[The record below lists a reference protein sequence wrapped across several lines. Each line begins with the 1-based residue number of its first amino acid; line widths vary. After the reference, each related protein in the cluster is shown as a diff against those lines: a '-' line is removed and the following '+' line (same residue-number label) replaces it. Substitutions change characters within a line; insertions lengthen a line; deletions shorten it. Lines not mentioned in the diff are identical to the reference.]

1 MNLAARPPLGVRAAA
16 EELLPPPGDGGRGEP
31 LPEDDVAAPPPRR
44 PAAAPWAA
52 GAAALDIEALYRR
65 HHRFVFRLALRY
77 GRGNVAWA
85 EDVTQDVFLDLMKA
99 LATLTERDG
108 LEGWLYRATSN
119 RCLNRLRRD
128 RFLGL
133 PVIRWVLGQAGAE
146 PRPLD
151 EVTIARDDLRRAL
164 EAVGKLPPKEQVAFS
179 MFYLD
184 GKDQEEIGKTL
195 GHSKG
200 YVCKL
205 IQQAVARLRDAGWEV
220 GRDARS

>member
-1 MNLAARPPLGVRAAA
+1 MNLAARSRLGPQAGA
-16 EELLPPPGDGGRGEP
+16 EELLP
-31 LPEDDVAAPPPRR
+31 R
-44 PAAAPWAA
+44 PADGERYDPPEHIAPMSSQDLPASRVRA
-52 GAAALDIEALYRR
+52 SAAAALDAEALYRR
-65 HHRFVFRLALRY
+65 HHPLVYRLALRY

-99 LATLTERDG
+99 LATLTDRDN

-128 RFLGL
+128 RFLDL
-133 PVIRWVLGQAGAE
+133 APFRWLLGQDEAD
-146 PRPLD
+146 PRPMLE
-151 EVTIARDDLRRAL
+151 EVAIARDDLRRAFKAL
-164 EAVGKLPPKEQVAFS
+164 GTLPPKEQVAFS

-184 GKDQEEIGKTL
+184 GKEQEEIGSVL

-205 IQQAVARLRDAGWEV
+205 IQRAVARLREAGWEV
-220 GRDARS
+220 GP

>member
-1 MNLAARPPLGVRAAA
+1 MNLAARPHFEGQTRA
-16 EELLPPPGDGGRGEP
+16 EELLPPPADGGRS
-31 LPEDDVAAPPPRR
+31 APPDDIAVPSERKLP
-44 PAAAPWAA
+44 PAVTQRSGEEAHEI
-52 GAAALDIEALYRR
+52 GALYRN
-65 HHRFVFRLALRY
+65 HHRLVYRLALRY

-99 LATLTERDG
+99 LETLTERDN
-108 LEGWLYRATSN
+108 LEGWLYRTTSN

-128 RFLGL
+128 RFLAL
-133 PVIRWVLGQAGAE
+133 PPIRWLLGQGE
-146 PRPLD
+146 DERSPLD

-164 EAVGKLPPKEQVAFS
+164 ETLGTLPPKEQVAFS

-184 GKDQEEIGKTL
+184 GKEQEEIGKIL

-205 IQQAVARLRDAGWEV
+205 IQKAVAQLRDAGWEV
-220 GRDARS
+220 GHDAKP

>member
-1 MNLAARPPLGVRAAA
+1 MNLAARSRLGPQAGA
-16 EELLPPPGDGGRGEP
+16 EELLPRPGDGERYDPPEQVAPMSSSG
-31 LPEDDVAAPPPRR
+31 LPASGVRIS
-44 PAAAPWAA
+44 
-52 GAAALDIEALYRR
+52 GAAALDAEALYRR
-65 HHRFVFRLALRY
+65 HHHLVYRLALRY

-99 LATLTERDG
+99 LATLTDRDN

-128 RFLGL
+128 RFLDL
-133 PVIRWVLGQAGAE
+133 APIRWLLGQDEADQ
-146 PRPLD
+146 RPMLE
-151 EVTIARDDLRRAL
+151 EVAIARDDLRRAF
-164 EAVGKLPPKEQVAFS
+164 EALGKLPPKEQIAFS

-184 GKDQEEIGKTL
+184 GKEQEEIGKIL

-205 IQQAVARLRDAGWEV
+205 IQKAVAQLRDAGWEV
-220 GRDARS
+220 GHDAKP

>member
-1 MNLAARPPLGVRAAA
+1 MNLAARSQLGPQAGAD
-16 EELLPPPGDGGRGEP
+16 EMLSHPGDGGR
-31 LPEDDVAAPPPRR
+31 DDPTERASPPPPGTPATAR
-44 PAAAPWAA
+44 PS
-52 GAAALDIEALYRR
+52 GAAALEIEALYRR
-65 HHRFVFRLALRY
+65 HHRLVYRLALRY
-77 GRGNVAWA
+77 GHGNVAWA

-99 LATLTERDG
+99 LATLSDRDN

-128 RFLGL
+128 RFLAL
-133 PVIRWVLGQAGAE
+133 APIRWLLGQDQADL
-146 PRPLD
+146 RPALE

-164 EAVGKLPPKEQVAFS
+164 EALAKLPPKEQVAFS

-184 GKDQEEIGKTL
+184 GKEQEEIGSVL

-205 IQQAVARLRDAGWEV
+205 IQRAVARLRDAGWEV
-220 GRDARS
+220 KP